1 MLTNGTN
8 SDFDGTLPLSS
19 DVPSWSS
26 AGTHIVHSSTAH
38 SSRPKKSPY
47 SNMQSFRRVASV
59 KSEAKIKLLYATSLV
74 DQVSDV
80 RNGYSAKNSDV
91 LATSTSAASSCIDL
105 QMTPLGHSD
114 NSLMYTSNKSKSHAV
129 SSRVKSVNQFPS
141 TDSIVMK
148 DSTLPVLDIIKS
160 QQKNDQ
166 PKRLQ
171 NSSTVLNSSLN
182 GDYVRRMAAKNATAC
197 VNAML
202 GSQRSRNKTS
212 KHSSSSP
219 SMISPQT
226 STDRLQTDNTANPQQ
241 GSHLSG
247 VLGKRK
253 PAGQPGNYIYSNSK
267 KKNQEQV
274 TETGR
279 VPPLSKLAQS
289 INSKESPVHSS
300 SSPSSSTS
308 FTDSELE
315 CTESLPSSTD
325 ESTSDTSICID
336 EIPYNCLGLLY
347 NGDCIHPKTRFFFPR
362 EGSAAN
368 KIIPVAVPSM
378 MLSLPDLVS
387 KALLQAEKKT
397 KQRSMKV

>member
-8 SDFDGTLPLSS
+8 GTLPLSS

-26 AGTHIVHSSTAH
+26 AGTHIVHSPTVH

-59 KSEAKIKLLYATSLV
+59 KSEAKIKLLYATTLV
-74 DQVSDV
+74 DKVSDV

-91 LATSTSAASSCIDL
+91 LATSTSAASSSIDS
-105 QMTPLGHSD
+105 QMSTLTSLSHSD
-114 NSLMYTSNKSKSHAV
+114 NSLIYTSPNKSKSHAV

-171 NSSTVLNSSLN
+171 NPSTVMNSSLN

-202 GSQRSRNKTS
+202 GSQRNRNKTS
-212 KHSSSSP
+212 KHSSSS
-219 SMISPQT
+219 SMISLQT

-241 GSHLSG
+241 GTHLSG

-253 PAGQPGNYIYSNSK
+253 PAGQPGNYRYSNSK
-267 KKNQEQV
+267 KKNQEQI

-289 INSKESPVHSS
+289 INSKETPVHSS
-300 SSPSSSTS
+300 SSSSSSTS

-347 NGDCIHPKTRFFFPR
+347 NGDCIHPKTRFFFPK

-387 KALLQAEKKT
+387 KALHQAEKKT